1 MCMGRH
7 RSRRQRVTALGR
19 ELPSEPGTKR
29 KISTNWTTLDPGSR
43 SRRASRRTSR
53 LFRVTRFCVIA
64 LLGITL
70 AAAIGGAVCPIGRL
84 IG

>member
-1 MCMGRH
+1 M
-7 RSRRQRVTALGR
+7 RRQAAF
-19 ELPSEPGTKR
+19 PGG
-29 KISTNWTTLDPGSR
+29 L
-43 SRRASRRTSR
+43 RRTSR